1 MPSLRFFRESDLLV
15 EYRLRPGQV
24 TIGRADGCD
33 VALPGETVSR
43 VHCIVRGRR
52 GAWEVL
58 DRSRHGVR
66 LDGAVIEKKAP
77 LQDGSTITFG
87 PYRVEV
93 HLQARDA
100 RPTAPQEPDQTHEI
114 LVGNERDGLRVERA
128 RLVVVDGRDAGRR
141 HVLRHPRLS
150 VGGAGSHIDL
160 QDDGLVRDH
169 AWLRIS
175 RGRTMVEPGRG
186 PAWLDGQRVRDITP
200 LYPDE
205 ELRIGGT
212 VVRVERGLEEEV
224 PLASRFGE
232 MVADA
237 RSMRQLFGTLR
248 RMSGHHYTVLVVGE
262 SGTGKELVARGIHQ
276 HSPRADGAFVALNC
290 GAITDSSSRA
300 ILRAREGGVHRR
312 RGPPR
317 WRLPR
322 GRQGHA
328 LPRRGRRAAR
338 GCAGQAAPRLG
349 DGGVRRVGSTD
360 VDYPDVRIVAATNRD
375 LAQAVREAPF
385 ARICSSG
392 SRCSRSRCR
401 RSGAG
406 PRTSRCSAGPSVGA
420 WTRAVRS
427 PRTPSRC

>member
-186 PAWLDGQRVRDITP
+186 P
-200 LYPDE
+200 
-205 ELRIGGT
+205 
-212 VVRVERGLEEEV
+212 RGWMGSGCATSRRSTRTRSS
-224 PLASRFGE
+224 AS
-232 MVADA
+232 
-237 RSMRQLFGTLR
+237 
-248 RMSGHHYTVLVVGE
+248 
-262 SGTGKELVARGIHQ
+262 
-276 HSPRADGAFVALNC
+276 
-290 GAITDSSSRA
+290 
-300 ILRAREGGVHRR
+300 
-312 RGPPR
+312 
-317 WRLPR
+317 
-322 GRQGHA
+322 
-328 LPRRGRRAAR
+328 AAR
-338 GCAGQAAPRLG
+338 W
-349 DGGVRRVGSTD
+349 
-360 VDYPDVRIVAATNRD
+360 
-375 LAQAVREAPF
+375 
-385 ARICSSG
+385 SG
-392 SRCSRSRCR
+392 W
-401 RSGAG
+401 
-406 PRTSRCSAGPSVGA
+406 SAG
-420 WTRAVRS
+420 
-427 PRTPSRC
+427 